1 MKEWLE
7 YAGGWAILRALG
19 ALPRDVARPF
29 AATVAR
35 VLYAMLPRLRRT
47 AEFNLRV
54 AFPEW
59 DEAER
64 QAVIR
69 GMVRNLGWVA
79 AEFARFPR
87 CTRETIGEGLIL
99 DGHEKFL
106 NGQRLGQG
114 VHYPT
119 GQIGAWE

>member
-7 YAGGWAILRALG
+7 YAAVWAILRALG

-59 DEAER
+59 DEAHR

-69 GMVRNLGWVA
+69 GMGRNFGWMA
-79 AEFARFPR
+79 PGFPPFPPSNPQNL
-87 CTRETIGEGLIL
+87 EPLPIL
-99 DGHEKFL
+99 
-106 NGQRLGQG
+106 
-114 VHYPT
+114 P
-119 GQIGAWE
+119 A